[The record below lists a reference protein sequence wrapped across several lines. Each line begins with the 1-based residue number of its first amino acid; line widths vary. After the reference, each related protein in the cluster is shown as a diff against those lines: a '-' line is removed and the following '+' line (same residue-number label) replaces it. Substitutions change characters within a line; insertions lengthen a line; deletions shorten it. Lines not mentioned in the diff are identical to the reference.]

1 MSASVCPFIAM
12 GADSSKRSSQPNAA
26 HSCFAKRPAEPI
38 DLRRQGEI
46 CLTPTFAACPIFLAW
61 ASREAAQTIDAPAP
75 QPLPLGTPAASAP
88 VDLAAAS
95 LGTDEAMDEYDDV
108 PEGSIWSAA
117 PTASDPGFELSPAE
131 EERVR
136 VVPLHKRRSMDDEAP
151 RAALR
156 LPRIPGGTRG
166 AAALLVL
173 AAVVLFSL
181 PTILK
186 GVNGFIAGVTAT
198 PTPSASPT
206 SEVSPSPTPTPT
218 PEAVLYRVKS
228 GDTLG
233 RIAGI
238 YQVSIDVILSANPNI
253 DRTTLIIYVG
263 QELIIP
269 QSIPDVVTSPSP

>member
-1 MSASVCPFIAM
+1 
-12 GADSSKRSSQPNAA
+12 
-26 HSCFAKRPAEPI
+26 
-38 DLRRQGEI
+38 
-46 CLTPTFAACPIFLAW
+46 
-61 ASREAAQTIDAPAP
+61 
-75 QPLPLGTPAASAP
+75 
-88 VDLAAAS
+88 
-95 LGTDEAMDEYDDV
+95 
-108 PEGSIWSAA
+108 
-117 PTASDPGFELSPAE
+117 
-131 EERVR
+131 
-136 VVPLHKRRSMDDEAP
+136 MDDEAP

-156 LPRIPGGTRG
+156 LPKIPGGTRG

-181 PTILK
+181 PTMLK

-233 RIAGI
+233 KIAGL
-238 YQVSIDVILSANPNI
+238 YQVSIDVILSANPAI
-253 DRTTLIIYVG
+253 DRKKLTIYVG

-269 QSIPDVVTSPSP
+269 QVIPDVVTSPSP

>member
-1 MSASVCPFIAM
+1 MSANVCPFIAT
-12 GADSSKRSSQPNAA
+12 GADSSKRSSQPSAA
-26 HSCFAKRPAEPI
+26 HSCFATRPAEPI
-38 DLRRQGEI
+38 NLQRQSDI
-46 CLTPTFAACPIFLAW
+46 CLTPTFTACPIFLAW

-75 QPLPLGTPAASAP
+75 QPLPFGTPAASAP
-88 VDLAAAS
+88 VDLAAAT
-95 LGTDEAMDEYDDV
+95 LGIDEIDGEYEEL

-117 PTASDPGFELSPAE
+117 PAPGEPRYELSPEE

-136 VVPLHKRRSMDDEAP
+136 LVPLHKRRSMDDEAP

-156 LPRIPGGTRG
+156 LPKIPGGTRG

-173 AAVVLFSL
+173 AAVLLFSL

-198 PTPSASPT
+198 PSPSATPT
-206 SEVSPSPTPTPT
+206 TEASPTPTPT
-218 PEAVLYRVKS
+218 PTPESVLYRVKS

-233 RIAGI
+233 KIAGL
-238 YQVSIDVILSANPNI
+238 YQVSIDVILSANPAI
-253 DRTTLIIYVG
+253 DRKKLTIYVG

-269 QSIPDVVTSPSP
+269 QVIPDVVTSPSP

>member
-1 MSASVCPFIAM
+1 MSANVCPFIAT
-12 GADSSKRSSQPNAA
+12 GADSSKRSSQPSAA

-38 DLRRQGEI
+38 DLQRQGEI
-46 CLTPTFAACPIFLAW
+46 CLTPTFTACPIFLAW
-61 ASREAAQTIDAPAP
+61 ASREAAQTIDGPSP
-75 QPLPLGTPAASAP
+75 QSLPFGTPAASAP

-95 LGTDEAMDEYDDV
+95 LGTDEIADEYGDV

-117 PTASDPGFELSPAE
+117 PTPGEPSYELSPTE

-206 SEVSPSPTPTPT
+206 SDVSPSPTPTPE

-233 RIAGI
+233 KIAGI
-238 YQVSIDVILSANPNI
+238 YQISIDVILSANPTI
-253 DRTTLIIYVG
+253 DRKSLTIYVG

-269 QSIPDVVTSPSP
+269 QVLPDVVNSPSP

>member
-1 MSASVCPFIAM
+1 MSANVCPFIAI
-12 GADSSKRSSQPNAA
+12 GSNSSQRSSQPSAA
-26 HSCFAKRPAEPI
+26 HSCFAARPAEPI
-38 DLRRQGEI
+38 DLQLQGEV
-46 CLTPTFAACPIFLAW
+46 CLTPTFNTCPIFLAW
-61 ASREAAQTIDAPAP
+61 AAREAAQSIDPP
-75 QPLPLGTPAASAP
+75 VSQPLPYVTAAPSAR

-95 LGTDEAMDEYDDV
+95 LGLDEGEEQHADL

-117 PTASDPGFELSPAE
+117 PTPGEGGFSPSTGE
-131 EERVR
+131 EERAR
-136 VVPLHKRRSMDDEAP
+136 VVPLHKRRTMDDEAP

-156 LPRIPGGTRG
+156 LPKIPGGTRG

-186 GVNGFIAGVTAT
+186 GVNGFIVGVTAT

-206 SEVSPSPTPTPT
+206 SGVTPSPTPTPT

-233 RIAGI
+233 KIAAI
-238 YQVSIDVILSANPNI
+238 YQVSIDVILSANLAI
-253 DRTTLIIYVG
+253 DRQSLTIYVG

-269 QSIPDVVTSPSP
+269 QVIPDVVSSPSP

>member
-1 MSASVCPFIAM
+1 MSANVCPFIAT
-12 GADSSKRSSQPNAA
+12 GADSSKRSSQPSAA

-38 DLRRQGEI
+38 DLQRQGEI
-46 CLTPTFAACPIFLAW
+46 CLTPTFTACPIFLAW
-61 ASREAAQTIDAPAP
+61 ASREAAQTVYGPAP
-75 QPLPLGTPAASAP
+75 QPLPFGTPAASAP

-95 LGTDEAMDEYDDV
+95 LGTDEIADEYDDV

-117 PTASDPGFELSPAE
+117 PTPGEPSYELSPAE

-173 AAVVLFSL
+173 AAVILFSL

-206 SEVSPSPTPTPT
+206 SDVSPSPTPTPE

-233 RIAGI
+233 KIAGL
-238 YQVSIDVILSANPNI
+238 YQISIDVILSANPAIN
-253 DRTTLIIYVG
+253 RKSLTIYVG

-269 QSIPDVVTSPSP
+269 QVIPDVVTSPSP

>member
-38 DLRRQGEI
+38 DLQRQGEI

-136 VVPLHKRRSMDDEAP
+136 LVPLHKRRSMDDEAP

-228 GDTLG
+228 GDTL
-233 RIAGI
+233 RKIAEKF
-238 YQVSIDVILSANPNI
+238 QVSIDVIMSANPEI
-253 DRTTLIIYVG
+253 TSPDLIRVG

>member
-1 MSASVCPFIAM
+1 MSANVCPFIAT
-12 GADSSKRSSQPNAA
+12 ATDSSKRSSEPNAA

-38 DLRRQGEI
+38 DLSRQGET
-46 CLTPTFAACPIFLAW
+46 CLTPTFTACPIFLAW
-61 ASREAAQTIDAPAP
+61 ASREAAQTVDAPAP
-75 QPLPLGTPAASAP
+75 QPLPFGTPAASAP

-95 LGTDEAMDEYDDV
+95 LGTDEITDEYDEL

-117 PTASDPGFELSPAE
+117 PAPGEPNYELSPSE

-136 VVPLHKRRSMDDEAP
+136 VVPLHKRRTMDDEAP

-156 LPRIPGGTRG
+156 LPKIPGGTRG

-173 AAVVLFSL
+173 AAVLLFSL

-198 PTPSASPT
+198 PTPSATPTSDVSPT
-206 SEVSPSPTPTPT
+206 PTPTPT

-233 RIAGI
+233 KIAGL
-238 YQVSIDVILSANPNI
+238 YQVSIDVILSANPAI
-253 DRTTLIIYVG
+253 DRKSLTIYTG

-269 QSIPDVVTSPSP
+269 QVIPDVVTSPSP

>member
-1 MSASVCPFIAM
+1 MSASVCPLIAM

-38 DLRRQGEI
+38 DLQRQGEI

-136 VVPLHKRRSMDDEAP
+136 LVPLHKRRSMDDEAP

>member
-1 MSASVCPFIAM
+1 MSANVCPFIAT
-12 GADSSKRSSQPNAA
+12 GADSSKRSSQPSAA
-26 HSCFAKRPAEPI
+26 HSCFATRPAEPI
-38 DLRRQGEI
+38 DLQRQSAV
-46 CLTPTFAACPIFLAW
+46 CLTPTFTACPIFLAW
-61 ASREAAQTIDAPAP
+61 AAREAAQTVDAPAP
-75 QPLPLGTPAASAP
+75 QPLPFGTPAASAP
-88 VDLAAAS
+88 VDLAAAT
-95 LGTDEAMDEYDDV
+95 LGTDEQEGEYEEL

-117 PTASDPGFELSPAE
+117 PAPGEPRFELSPQE

-136 VVPLHKRRSMDDEAP
+136 LVPLHKRRSMDDEAP

-156 LPRIPGGTRG
+156 LPKIPGGTRG

-181 PTILK
+181 PTMLK

-233 RIAGI
+233 KIAGL
-238 YQVSIDVILSANPNI
+238 YQVSIDVILSANPEI
-253 DRTTLIIYVG
+253 TSPELIRVG

-269 QSIPDVVTSPSP
+269 QGIPDVVTSPSP

>member
-38 DLRRQGEI
+38 DLQRQGEI
-46 CLTPTFAACPIFLAW
+46 CLTPAFVACPIFLAW

-75 QPLPLGTPAASAP
+75 QPLPLGTPTASAP

>member
-1 MSASVCPFIAM
+1 MSANVCPFVAT
-12 GADSSKRSSQPNAA
+12 GADSSKRSSQPSAA

-38 DLRRQGEI
+38 DLQRQGEI
-46 CLTPTFAACPIFLAW
+46 CLTPTFTACPIFLAW
-61 ASREAAQTIDAPAP
+61 ASREAAQTVDGPAP
-75 QPLPLGTPAASAP
+75 QPLPFGTPAASAP

-95 LGTDEAMDEYDDV
+95 LGTDEIADEYDDV

-117 PTASDPGFELSPAE
+117 PTPGEPSYELSPAE

-206 SEVSPSPTPTPT
+206 SDVSPSPTPTPT
-218 PEAVLYRVKS
+218 PEVVLYRVKS
-228 GDTLG
+228 GETLG
-233 RIAGI
+233 QIATRF
-238 YQVSIDVILSANPNI
+238 QVSIDVIMSANPEITNPE
-253 DRTTLIIYVG
+253 LIRAG

-269 QSIPDVVTSPSP
+269 QTIPDVVTSPSP

>member
-38 DLRRQGEI
+38 DLQRQGEI
-46 CLTPTFAACPIFLAW
+46 CLTPTFVACPIFLAW

-117 PTASDPGFELSPAE
+117 PTASHPEFELSPAE

-198 PTPSASPT
+198 PTPSALPT

>member
-1 MSASVCPFIAM
+1 MSANVCPFIAT
-12 GADSSKRSSQPNAA
+12 GADSSKRSSQPSAA

-38 DLRRQGEI
+38 DLQRQGEI
-46 CLTPTFAACPIFLAW
+46 CLTPTFTACPIFLAW
-61 ASREAAQTIDAPAP
+61 ASREAAQTVDGPAP
-75 QPLPLGTPAASAP
+75 QPLPFGTPAASAP

-95 LGTDEAMDEYDDV
+95 LGTDEIADEYGDA

-117 PTASDPGFELSPAE
+117 PTPGEPSYELSPAE

-181 PTILK
+181 PTSLK

-206 SEVSPSPTPTPT
+206 SDVSPSPTPTPT
-218 PEAVLYRVKS
+218 PEAKIHRVKQGEWLEKIS
-228 GDTLG
+228 
-233 RIAGI
+233 GI
-238 YQVSIDVILSANPNI
+238 YQVSIDVILSANPAI
-253 DRTTLIIYVG
+253 DRKTLTIYAG

-269 QSIPDVVTSPSP
+269 QVIPDVVTSPSP

>member
-1 MSASVCPFIAM
+1 MSANVCPFIAT
-12 GADSSKRSSQPNAA
+12 ATDSSKRSSEPNAA

-38 DLRRQGEI
+38 DLTRQGET
-46 CLTPTFAACPIFLAW
+46 CLTPTFTACPIFLAW
-61 ASREAAQTIDAPAP
+61 ASREAAQTVDAPAP
-75 QPLPLGTPAASAP
+75 QPLPFGTPAASAP

-95 LGTDEAMDEYDDV
+95 LGTDEVADGYDDL

-117 PTASDPGFELSPAE
+117 PAPGEPNYELSPSE

-136 VVPLHKRRSMDDEAP
+136 VVPLHKRRTMDDEAP

-156 LPRIPGGTRG
+156 LPKIPGGTRG

-173 AAVVLFSL
+173 AAVMLFSL

-206 SEVSPSPTPTPT
+206 SDVSPTPTPTPT

-233 RIAGI
+233 KIAGL
-238 YQVSIDVILSANPNI
+238 YQVSIDVILSANPSIN
-253 DRTTLIIYVG
+253 RKTLTIYVG

-269 QSIPDVVTSPSP
+269 QVIPDVVTSPSP

>member
-1 MSASVCPFIAM
+1 MSANVCPFIAT
-12 GADSSKRSSQPNAA
+12 GADSSKRSSQPSAA

-38 DLRRQGEI
+38 DLQRQGEI
-46 CLTPTFAACPIFLAW
+46 CLTPTFTACPIFLAW
-61 ASREAAQTIDAPAP
+61 ASREAAQTVDGPAP
-75 QPLPLGTPAASAP
+75 QPLPFGTPAASAP

-95 LGTDEAMDEYDDV
+95 LGTDEIADEYGDA

-117 PTASDPGFELSPAE
+117 PTPGEPSYELSPAE

-173 AAVVLFSL
+173 AAVILFSL

-206 SEVSPSPTPTPT
+206 SDVSPSPTPTPT
-218 PEAVLYRVKS
+218 PEAKIHRVKQGEWLEKIS
-228 GDTLG
+228 
-233 RIAGI
+233 GI
-238 YQVSIDVILSANPNI
+238 YQVSIDVILSANPAI
-253 DRTTLIIYVG
+253 DRKTLTIYAG

-269 QSIPDVVTSPSP
+269 QVIPDVVTSPSP

>member
-1 MSASVCPFIAM
+1 MSANVCPFIAT
-12 GADSSKRSSQPNAA
+12 GADSSKRSSQPSAA

-38 DLRRQGEI
+38 DLQRQGEI
-46 CLTPTFAACPIFLAW
+46 CLTPTFTACPIFLAW

-75 QPLPLGTPAASAP
+75 QPLPFGTPAASAP
-88 VDLAAAS
+88 VDLAAAT
-95 LGTDEAMDEYDDV
+95 LGIDEVEGEYDEL
-108 PEGSIWSAA
+108 PEGSIWSTA
-117 PTASDPGFELSPAE
+117 PTPADPGFELSPSQ

-156 LPRIPGGTRG
+156 LPKIPGGTRG

-173 AAVVLFSL
+173 AAVMLFSL

-206 SEVSPSPTPTPT
+206 SDVSPSPTPTPT

-233 RIAGI
+233 KIAEKF
-238 YQVSIDVILSANPNI
+238 QVSIDVIMSANPEI
-253 DRTTLIIYVG
+253 TSPELIRAG
-263 QELIIP
+263 QEIIIP
-269 QSIPDVVTSPSP
+269 QGIPDVVTSPSP

>member
-1 MSASVCPFIAM
+1 MSANVCPFIAT
-12 GADSSKRSSQPNAA
+12 GADSSKRSSEPSAA
-26 HSCFAKRPAEPI
+26 HSCFATRPAEPI
-38 DLRRQGEI
+38 NLQRQSDI
-46 CLTPTFAACPIFLAW
+46 CLTPTFTACPIFLAW

-75 QPLPLGTPAASAP
+75 QPLPFGIPAASAP
-88 VDLAAAS
+88 VDLAAAT
-95 LGTDEAMDEYDDV
+95 LGIDEIDGEYEEL
-108 PEGSIWSAA
+108 PEGSIWSTA
-117 PTASDPGFELSPAE
+117 PAPGEPSYELSPSE

-136 VVPLHKRRSMDDEAP
+136 LLPLHKRRSMDDEAP

-156 LPRIPGGTRG
+156 LPKIPGGTRG

-173 AAVVLFSL
+173 AAVILFSL

-206 SEVSPSPTPTPT
+206 SDASPSPTPTPT
-218 PEAVLYRVKS
+218 PESVLYRVKS

-233 RIAGI
+233 KIAEMF
-238 YQVSIDVILSANPNI
+238 QVSIDVIMSANPEI
-253 DRTTLIIYVG
+253 TSPELIRVG

-269 QSIPDVVTSPSP
+269 QVIPDVVTSASP

>member
-1 MSASVCPFIAM
+1 MSANVCPFIAT
-12 GADSSKRSSQPNAA
+12 GTDSSKRSSQANAA

-38 DLRRQGEI
+38 DLQRQGEI
-46 CLTPTFAACPIFLAW
+46 CLTPTFTACPIFLAW

-75 QPLPLGTPAASAP
+75 QPLPFGTPAASAP
-88 VDLAAAS
+88 VDLAAAT
-95 LGTDEAMDEYDDV
+95 LGIDEVEGEYDEL
-108 PEGSIWSAA
+108 PEGSIWSTA
-117 PTASDPGFELSPAE
+117 PTPADPGFELSPSE

-156 LPRIPGGTRG
+156 LPKIPGGTRG

-206 SEVSPSPTPTPT
+206 SDVSPSPTPTPT

-233 RIAGI
+233 KIAEKF
-238 YQVSIDVILSANPNI
+238 QVSIDVIMSANPEI
-253 DRTTLIIYVG
+253 TSPELIRAG
-263 QELIIP
+263 QEIIIP
-269 QSIPDVVTSPSP
+269 QGIPDVVTSPSP

>member
-1 MSASVCPFIAM
+1 MSANVCPFIAT
-12 GADSSKRSSQPNAA
+12 GADSSKRSSQPSAA

-38 DLRRQGEI
+38 DLQRQGEI
-46 CLTPTFAACPIFLAW
+46 CLTPTFTACPIFLAW
-61 ASREAAQTIDAPAP
+61 ASREAAQTVDGPAP
-75 QPLPLGTPAASAP
+75 QPLPFGTPAASAP

-95 LGTDEAMDEYDDV
+95 LGTDEIAGEYDDV

-117 PTASDPGFELSPAE
+117 PTPGEPSYELSPAE

-173 AAVVLFSL
+173 ATVVLFSL

-186 GVNGFIAGVTAT
+186 GVNGFIAGVTTT

-206 SEVSPSPTPTPT
+206 SDVSPSPTPTPE

-233 RIAGI
+233 KIAGL
-238 YQVSIDVILSANPNI
+238 YQISIDVILSANPAIN
-253 DRTTLIIYVG
+253 RKSLTIYVG

-269 QSIPDVVTSPSP
+269 QVIPDVVTSPSP

>member
-1 MSASVCPFIAM
+1 MSANVCPFIAT
-12 GADSSKRSSQPNAA
+12 GADSSKRSSEPSAA

-38 DLRRQGEI
+38 DLQRQSEI
-46 CLTPTFAACPIFLAW
+46 CLTPTFTACPIFLAW

-75 QPLPLGTPAASAP
+75 QPLPYGTPAASAP
-88 VDLAAAS
+88 VDLAAAT
-95 LGTDEAMDEYDDV
+95 LGIDEVDGAYDEL
-108 PEGSIWSAA
+108 PEGSIWSTA
-117 PTASDPGFELSPAE
+117 PAPGEPNYELSPSE

-156 LPRIPGGTRG
+156 LPKIPGGTRG

-206 SEVSPSPTPTPT
+206 SDVSPSPTPTPT
-218 PEAVLYRVKS
+218 PTPKTYVVKQ
-228 GDTLG
+228 GDSLRG
-233 RIAGI
+233 IAERF
-238 YQVSIDVILSANPNI
+238 QVSMDVIMSANPQIKNAN
-253 DRTTLIIYVG
+253 LIRAGDV
-263 QELIIP
+263 LIIP
-269 QSIPDVVTSPSP
+269 QVIPDVVTSPSP

>member
-1 MSASVCPFIAM
+1 MSANVCPFIAT
-12 GADSSKRSSQPNAA
+12 GADSSKRSSEPSAA
-26 HSCFAKRPAEPI
+26 HSCFATRPAEPI
-38 DLRRQGEI
+38 NLQRQSDI
-46 CLTPTFAACPIFLAW
+46 CLTPTFTACPIFLAW

-75 QPLPLGTPAASAP
+75 QPLPFGTPAASAP
-88 VDLAAAS
+88 VDLAAAT
-95 LGTDEAMDEYDDV
+95 LGIDEIDGDYEGL

-117 PTASDPGFELSPAE
+117 PLLGEPRYELSPSE

-136 VVPLHKRRSMDDEAP
+136 LLPLHKRRSMDDEAP

-156 LPRIPGGTRG
+156 LPKIPGGTRG

-173 AAVVLFSL
+173 AAVILFSL

-206 SEVSPSPTPTPT
+206 SDASPSPTPTPT
-218 PEAVLYRVKS
+218 PESVLYRVKS

-233 RIAGI
+233 KIAEMF
-238 YQVSIDVILSANPNI
+238 QVSIDVIMSANPEI
-253 DRTTLIIYVG
+253 TSPELIRVG

-269 QSIPDVVTSPSP
+269 QVIPDVVTSASP

>member
-1 MSASVCPFIAM
+1 
-12 GADSSKRSSQPNAA
+12 
-26 HSCFAKRPAEPI
+26 
-38 DLRRQGEI
+38 
-46 CLTPTFAACPIFLAW
+46 
-61 ASREAAQTIDAPAP
+61 
-75 QPLPLGTPAASAP
+75 

-95 LGTDEAMDEYDDV
+95 LGTDEIAGEYDDV

-117 PTASDPGFELSPAE
+117 PTPGEPSYELSPAE

-173 AAVVLFSL
+173 ATVVLFSL

-186 GVNGFIAGVTAT
+186 GVNGFIAGVTTT

-206 SEVSPSPTPTPT
+206 SDVSPSPTPTPE

-233 RIAGI
+233 KIAGL
-238 YQVSIDVILSANPNI
+238 YQISIDVILSANPAIN
-253 DRTTLIIYVG
+253 RKSLTIYVG

-269 QSIPDVVTSPSP
+269 QVIPDVVTSPSP

>member
-1 MSASVCPFIAM
+1 
-12 GADSSKRSSQPNAA
+12 
-26 HSCFAKRPAEPI
+26 
-38 DLRRQGEI
+38 
-46 CLTPTFAACPIFLAW
+46 
-61 ASREAAQTIDAPAP
+61 
-75 QPLPLGTPAASAP
+75 

-95 LGTDEAMDEYDDV
+95 LGTDEVADEYDEL

-117 PTASDPGFELSPAE
+117 PAPGEPNYELSPSE

-136 VVPLHKRRSMDDEAP
+136 VVPLHKRRTMDDEAP

-156 LPRIPGGTRG
+156 LPKIPGGTRG

-173 AAVVLFSL
+173 AAVMLFSL

-206 SEVSPSPTPTPT
+206 SDVSPTPTPTPT

-233 RIAGI
+233 KIAGL
-238 YQVSIDVILSANPNI
+238 YQVSIDVILSANPAI
-253 DRTTLIIYVG
+253 DRKSLTIYVG

-269 QSIPDVVTSPSP
+269 QVIPDVVTSPSP

>member
-1 MSASVCPFIAM
+1 MSANVCPFIAT
-12 GADSSKRSSQPNAA
+12 GADSSKRSSQPSAA

-38 DLRRQGEI
+38 DLQRQGEI
-46 CLTPTFAACPIFLAW
+46 CLTPTFTACPIFLAW
-61 ASREAAQTIDAPAP
+61 ASREAAQTVDGPAP
-75 QPLPLGTPAASAP
+75 QPLPFGTPAASAP

-95 LGTDEAMDEYDDV
+95 LGTDEIADEYDDV

-117 PTASDPGFELSPAE
+117 PTPGEPSYELSPAE

-173 AAVVLFSL
+173 AAALLFSL

-206 SEVSPSPTPTPT
+206 SDVSPSPTPTPE

-233 RIAGI
+233 KIAGI
-238 YQVSIDVILSANPNI
+238 YQVSIDVILSANPTIN
-253 DRTTLIIYVG
+253 RKSLTIYVG

-269 QSIPDVVTSPSP
+269 QVIPDVVTSPSP

>member
-1 MSASVCPFIAM
+1 MSANVCPFIAT
-12 GADSSKRSSQPNAA
+12 GADSSKRSSQPSAA
-26 HSCFAKRPAEPI
+26 HSCFATRPAEPI
-38 DLRRQGEI
+38 DLQRQSSV
-46 CLTPTFAACPIFLAW
+46 CLTPTFTACPIFLAW
-61 ASREAAQTIDAPAP
+61 AAREAAQTVDAPAP
-75 QPLPLGTPAASAP
+75 QPLPFGTPAASAP
-88 VDLAAAS
+88 VDLAAAT
-95 LGTDEAMDEYDDV
+95 LGTDEQAGEYEEL

-117 PTASDPGFELSPAE
+117 PAPGEPRFELSPQE

-136 VVPLHKRRSMDDEAP
+136 LVPLHKRRSMDDEAP

-156 LPRIPGGTRG
+156 LPKIPGGTRG

-181 PTILK
+181 PTMLK

-233 RIAGI
+233 KIAGL
-238 YQVSIDVILSANPNI
+238 YQVSIDVILSANPAI
-253 DRTTLIIYVG
+253 DRKKLTIFVG

-269 QSIPDVVTSPSP
+269 QVIPDVVTSPSP

>member
-1 MSASVCPFIAM
+1 MSANVCPFIAT
-12 GADSSKRSSQPNAA
+12 AVDSSKRSSQPSAA

-38 DLRRQGEI
+38 DLQRQAET
-46 CLTPTFAACPIFLAW
+46 CLTATFTACPIFLAW
-61 ASREAAQTIDAPAP
+61 AAREAAQTIDAPAP
-75 QPLPLGTPAASAP
+75 QPLPFGTPAASAP
-88 VDLAAAS
+88 VDLAAAT
-95 LGTDEAMDEYDDV
+95 LGIDEVDAAYDEL

-117 PTASDPGFELSPAE
+117 PAPGEPRYELSPSE

-136 VVPLHKRRSMDDEAP
+136 VVPLHKRRTMDDEAP

-156 LPRIPGGTRG
+156 LPKIPGGTRG

-173 AAVVLFSL
+173 SAVVLFSL

-206 SEVSPSPTPTPT
+206 SDVTPSPTPTPT

-228 GDTLG
+228 GDSLSK
-233 RIAGI
+233 IAEKFQI
-238 YQVSIDVILSANPNI
+238 SIDLIMSANPEI
-253 DRTTLIIYVG
+253 TSPELIRVG

-269 QSIPDVVTSPSP
+269 QTIPDVVTSPSP

>member
-1 MSASVCPFIAM
+1 MSANVCPFIAT
-12 GADSSKRSSQPNAA
+12 ATDSSKRSSEPSAA

-38 DLRRQGEI
+38 DLTRQGET
-46 CLTPTFAACPIFLAW
+46 CLTPTFTACPIFLAW
-61 ASREAAQTIDAPAP
+61 ASREAAQTVDAPAP
-75 QPLPLGTPAASAP
+75 QPLPFGTPAASAP

-95 LGTDEAMDEYDDV
+95 LGTDEITDEYDEL

-117 PTASDPGFELSPAE
+117 PAPGEPNYELSPSE

-136 VVPLHKRRSMDDEAP
+136 VVPLHKRRTMDDEAP

-156 LPRIPGGTRG
+156 LPKIPGGTRG

-173 AAVVLFSL
+173 AAVLLFSL

-206 SEVSPSPTPTPT
+206 SDVSPTPTPTPT

-233 RIAGI
+233 KIAGL
-238 YQVSIDVILSANPNI
+238 YQVSIDVILSANPAI
-253 DRTTLIIYVG
+253 DRKSLTIYTG

-269 QSIPDVVTSPSP
+269 QVIPDVVTSPSP

>member
-1 MSASVCPFIAM
+1 MSANVCPFIAT
-12 GADSSKRSSQPNAA
+12 GADSSKRSSEPSAA

-38 DLRRQGEI
+38 DLQRQSEI
-46 CLTPTFAACPIFLAW
+46 CLTPTFTACPIFLAW

-75 QPLPLGTPAASAP
+75 QPLPYGTPAASAP
-88 VDLAAAS
+88 VDLAAAT
-95 LGTDEAMDEYDDV
+95 LGIDEVDGAYDEL
-108 PEGSIWSAA
+108 PEGSIWSTA
-117 PTASDPGFELSPAE
+117 PAPGEPNYELSPSE

-198 PTPSASPT
+198 TTPSASPT
-206 SEVSPSPTPTPT
+206 SDVSPSPTPTPT
-218 PEAVLYRVKS
+218 PEAKIHRVKQGEWLEKIS
-228 GDTLG
+228 
-233 RIAGI
+233 GI
-238 YQVSIDVILSANPNI
+238 YQVSIDVILSANPAI
-253 DRTTLIIYVG
+253 DRKTLTIYAG

-269 QSIPDVVTSPSP
+269 QVIPDVVTSPSP